1 MSKEQLGY
9 RILSLEVGIESGR
22 LRTGRLQQD
31 EWPLLG
37 EGINSLSQLPI
48 YIFDKQ
54 NISIEE
60 MTNTCKEIKEQ
71 SKDKKL
77 GLIVIDYIQ

>member
-1 MSKEQLGY
+1 MAITRRRNK
-9 RILSLEVGIESGR
+9 
-22 LRTGRLQQD
+22 
-31 EWPLLG
+31 P
-37 EGINSLSQLPI
+37 LSQLPI

-60 MTNTCKEIKEQ
+60 TTNTCKEIKEQ

-77 GLIVIDYIQ
+77 GLIVIDYIQLMELDDNRLIMIKRR